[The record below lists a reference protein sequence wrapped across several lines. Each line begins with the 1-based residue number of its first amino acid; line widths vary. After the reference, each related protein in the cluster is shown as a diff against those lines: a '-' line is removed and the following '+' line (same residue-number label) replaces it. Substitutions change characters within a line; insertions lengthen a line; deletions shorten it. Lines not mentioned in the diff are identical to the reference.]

1 MNVMPKLKTKTVNI
15 GFCINHIE
23 TEKPGYATTELAMA
37 ALKRG
42 HTMWYVQVEDFA
54 YDPDEQVRARACAP
68 PKTAYRSN
76 KAFLAGLQGEDARC
90 ERIAMADLDVLLL
103 RNNPSDDASERPWAQ
118 SAGII
123 FGQIA
128 ARQGVM
134 VLNDPF
140 SLANALNKL
149 YFQTFPRE
157 VRPETLITR
166 DPREIR
172 AFVDEHKGKAVLKPL
187 QGSGGQNVF
196 LVQEGNLAN
205 LNQIIEAISRDGY
218 VVAQEFLPAA
228 AAGDLRLF
236 LMNGEP
242 LVVDGKY
249 AAFRR
254 VNPSED
260 VRSNMHAGG
269 EARPAKIDE
278 TVLHVAEVVRPKL
291 IQDGMFLVGLD
302 IVGDKLM
309 EVNVFSPGGLHS
321 MQALQEAPFAEAV
334 IEAIEDKVEHVHRY
348 GRVFDNLQLATM

>member
-1 MNVMPKLKTKTVNI
+1 MNI
-15 GFCINHIE
+15 GFCINQLE
-23 TEKPGYATTELAMA
+23 TEDPRYATTELALA
-37 ALKRG
+37 ATKRG
-42 HTMWYVQVEDFA
+42 HTAWYIEVEDFA
-54 YDPDEQVRARACAP
+54 YDPDEQLRARACSA
-68 PKTAYRSN
+68 PKTSYRSPN
-76 KAFLAGLQGEDARC
+76 SFLSDVQGEDVRC
-90 ERIAMADLDVLLL
+90 ERITVSDLDVLIL
-103 RNNPSDDASERPWAQ
+103 RNNPSDDAAERPWAQ

-128 ARQGVM
+128 VQQGVL
-134 VLNDPF
+134 VVNDPF

-166 DPREIR
+166 DRDEIR
-172 AFVDEHKGKAVLKPL
+172 AFVDAHKGQAVLKPL

-196 LVQEGNLAN
+196 LVKKGNLAN
-205 LNQIIEAISRDGY
+205 LNQIVEAISRDGY

-228 AAGDLRLF
+228 AEGDLRLF
-236 LMNGEP
+236 LVNGEP
-242 LVVDGKY
+242 LMADGKY

-269 EARPAKIDE
+269 EAKPAKIDD
-278 TVLHVAEVVRPKL
+278 TVLQIAEAVRPKL

-302 IVGDKLM
+302 IAGDKLM

-321 MQALQEAPFAEAV
+321 MQELQEADFAGAV
-334 IEAIEDKVEHVHRY
+334 IEALERKLDHVQRY
-348 GRVFDNLQLATM
+348 GRVFDNIQLAMM

>member
-1 MNVMPKLKTKTVNI
+1 MNI
-15 GFCINHIE
+15 GFCINRLE
-23 TEKPGYATTELAMA
+23 TEDPRYATTALALA
-37 ALKRG
+37 ATKRG
-42 HTMWYVQVEDFA
+42 HTAWYIEVEDFA
-54 YDPDEQVRARACAP
+54 YDPDEQLRARACAA
-68 PKTAYRSN
+68 PKTSYRSPN
-76 KAFLAGLQGEDARC
+76 SFLGDVQGEDVRC
-90 ERIAMADLDVLLL
+90 ERITVSDLDVLIL
-103 RNNPSDDASERPWAQ
+103 RNNPSDDAGERPWAQ

-128 ARQGVM
+128 VQQGVL
-134 VLNDPF
+134 VVNDPF

-166 DPREIR
+166 DRDEIR
-172 AFVDEHKGKAVLKPL
+172 AFVDKHKGKAVLKPL

-196 LVQEGNLAN
+196 LVKKGNLAN
-205 LNQIIEAISRDGY
+205 LNQIVEAISRDGY

-228 AAGDLRLF
+228 AEGDLRLF
-236 LMNGEP
+236 LVNGEP
-242 LVVDGKY
+242 LMADGKY

-269 EARPAKIDE
+269 EAKPAEIDDA
-278 TVLHVAEVVRPKL
+278 VLHIADVIRPKL

-302 IVGDKLM
+302 IAGDKLM

-321 MQALQEAPFAEAV
+321 MQTLQEADFAGAV
-334 IEAIEDKVEHVHRY
+334 IESLERKVDHVARY
-348 GRVFDNLQLATM
+348 GHVFNNIQLAMM

>member
-1 MNVMPKLKTKTVNI
+1 MNI

-23 TEKPGYATTELAMA
+23 TEKAGYATTELAMA
-37 ALKRG
+37 ALKRD
-42 HTMWYVQVEDFA
+42 HTVWYIEVEDFA
-54 YDPDEQVRARACAP
+54 YDPDEQVRARACSA
-68 PKTAYRSN
+68 PKTTYRSGN
-76 KAFLAGLQGEDARC
+76 SFLKDLQGQDVRC
-90 ERIAMADLDVLLL
+90 ERIALADLDVLLL
-103 RNNPSDDASERPWAQ
+103 RNNPSDDAGERPWAQ

-128 ARQGVM
+128 VRQDVM

-166 DPREIR
+166 DRGEIR

-196 LVQEGNLAN
+196 LVQKSNLSN
-205 LNQIIEAISRDGY
+205 LNQIVEAISRDGY

-228 AAGDLRLF
+228 AEGDLRLF
-236 LMNGEP
+236 LMNGKP
-242 LVVDGKY
+242 LMADGKY

-260 VRSNMHAGG
+260 LRSNMHAGG
-269 EARPAKIDE
+269 EAKPAKVDD
-278 TVLHVAEVVRPKL
+278 TVLHIAEVVRPKL
-291 IQDGMFLVGLD
+291 VQDGMFLVGLD

-321 MQALQEAPFAEAV
+321 MQTLQEADFAGAV
-334 IEAIEDKVEHVHRY
+334 IAALEDKVEHIRRY
-348 GRVFDNLQLATM
+348 GRVFDNLQLAMM